1 MINSM
6 GMHGTYGKNMQRPE
20 VIWNN
25 NPVHAPEDKKNE
37 KTKKRNSNPK
47 M

>member
-1 MINSM
+1 M

-25 NPVHAPEDKKNE
+25 PATTQYTRQKIKRMKDKK
-37 KTKKRNSNPK
+37 TKF
-47 M
+47 